1 MALKLIAFGTTLISI
16 AILVGVV
23 YLLKDILALVV
34 VSFLIAYVLTPIVDI
49 IERKGINRTL
59 IVIVM
64 TLLILGSFAV
74 VSTIAVSSIVG
85 QFKNFAEDVQKQ
97 ETRDRLVD
105 TSVKLIN
112 RIPELIRL
120 PLIKYLENREKT
132 AREIEGLI
140 IEDAAEPTENPMTNP
155 PPTPESVNRDNLL
168 EGAPQETV
176 GHERVSEFVSLA
188 QESISMYLTKQAT
201 KILTAVGSSAKG
213 AFSAFTTGIIILFLT
228 FFLLNG
234 GSQLKKVFIQV
245 VPNRHFEPT
254 LVLIDELDQQLG
266 DYLRSRLVETI
277 ALSILFAVGYWIL
290 GPRFAILLGII
301 AGLANLIPYI
311 GPFIG
316 AIPAIIVV
324 FISGPFLGIGWSLL
338 AVLILTLVGQIIDN
352 AIIFPLVVGKSVEL
366 GPVTTIVV
374 VLLGAQIL
382 GLVGLLMAVPI
393 AAMLKLICQECYRQ
407 FKGYYR
413 SILHSA

>member
-120 PLIKYLENREKT
+120 PLIK
-132 AREIEGLI
+132 
-140 IEDAAEPTENPMTNP
+140 
-155 PPTPESVNRDNLL
+155 
-168 EGAPQETV
+168 
-176 GHERVSEFVSLA
+176 
-188 QESISMYLTKQAT
+188 
-201 KILTAVGSSAKG
+201 
-213 AFSAFTTGIIILFLT
+213 
-228 FFLLNG
+228 
-234 GSQLKKVFIQV
+234 
-245 VPNRHFEPT
+245 
-254 LVLIDELDQQLG
+254 
-266 DYLRSRLVETI
+266 
-277 ALSILFAVGYWIL
+277 
-290 GPRFAILLGII
+290 
-301 AGLANLIPYI
+301 
-311 GPFIG
+311 
-316 AIPAIIVV
+316 
-324 FISGPFLGIGWSLL
+324 
-338 AVLILTLVGQIIDN
+338 
-352 AIIFPLVVGKSVEL
+352 
-366 GPVTTIVV
+366 
-374 VLLGAQIL
+374 
-382 GLVGLLMAVPI
+382 
-393 AAMLKLICQECYRQ
+393 
-407 FKGYYR
+407 
-413 SILHSA
+413 